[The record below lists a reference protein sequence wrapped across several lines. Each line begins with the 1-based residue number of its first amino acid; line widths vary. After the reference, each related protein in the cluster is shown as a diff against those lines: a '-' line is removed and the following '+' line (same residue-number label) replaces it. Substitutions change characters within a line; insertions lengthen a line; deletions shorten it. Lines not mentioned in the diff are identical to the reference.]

1 MVEGREGE
9 TANRGHA
16 VRTKHRSATV
26 FDTTTRS
33 MLEARWAIF
42 FRELNLKWKYEP
54 TVLRAG
60 RATYTPDFHV
70 EGFGYVEI
78 KPTLPLFISETSGR
92 IRKIAEANPDLKIY
106 AFCASFVA
114 IQDVALYRGNTI
126 FAPTFH
132 QIYKLLSEARED
144 GDRLTDYQQSADI
157 RRAMMIANTTRLNEW
172 SSTKEIVSDVIGSLI
187 AHEESARFKEQF
199 K

>member
-1 MVEGREGE
+1 M
-9 TANRGHA
+9 
-16 VRTKHRSATV
+16 RTKHRSATV

-54 TVLRAG
+54 TVLRVLG
-60 RATYTPDFHV
+60 TSYTPDFHV
-70 EGFGYVEI
+70 GGFGYIEI
-78 KPTLPLFISETSGR
+78 KPTLELFITETSQR
-92 IRKIAEANPDLKIY
+92 IKKIAAVYPTLKFY
-106 AFCASFVA
+106 AFCASYVA
-114 IQDVALYRGNTI
+114 IQDVALYHGAKL

-132 QIYKLLSEARED
+132 QVYKLLSESREG

-157 RRAMMIANTTRLNEW
+157 RRAMIIANTTRLNEW

-187 AHEESARFKEQF
+187 K
-199 K
+199 

>member
-1 MVEGREGE
+1 M
-9 TANRGHA
+9 
-16 VRTKHRSATV
+16 RTKHRSTTV
-26 FDTTTRS
+26 YDTTTRS

-54 TVLRAG
+54 TTLRAG
-60 RATYTPDFHV
+60 HTSYTPDFHV

-78 KPTLPLFISETSGR
+78 KPTLELFIAESSQR
-92 IRKIAEANPDLKIY
+92 IKKIAAVYPPFKIY
-106 AFCASFVA
+106 VFCASYVA
-114 IQDVALYRGNTI
+114 FQDIALYHGPKL

-132 QIYKLLSEARED
+132 QVYRLLSEARE
-144 GDRLTDYQQSADI
+144 GGGRLTDYQQSADI
-157 RRAMMIANTTRLNEW
+157 RRAMAIANTTRLNEW

-187 AHEESARFKEQF
+187 AHEETARFKEQF